1 MRNTS
6 TAYLLLALQFFGAA
20 GLHRFYLGKP
30 VSGLVW
36 MATFGLGGLGTLYDL
51 LTMEEQVD
59 MANRRMLP
67 AARHHPM
74 LPAAAPVG
82 PHNPYMPSAAPHTPR
97 AAPAREELPLEL
109 RVLQAAKNHGGRLTV
124 MQAAAELGIRMQT
137 IEDQLDGLCHK
148 GRANIEVSE
157 DGVIYYDFP
166 ELRF

>member
-6 TAYLLLALQFFGAA
+6 TAYLLLAMQFFGAS

-30 VSGLVW
+30 VSGLLW

-67 AARHHPM
+67 AARQHPM
-74 LPAAAPVG
+74 LPAAASAG
-82 PHNPYMPSAAPHTPR
+82 HNPYMPSAARYTPT

-109 RVLQAAKNHGGRLTV
+109 RVLQAAKHHGGRLTV
-124 MQAAAELGIRMQT
+124 MQAAAELGVRMQT
-137 IEDQLDGLCHK
+137 IEDKLDDLCHK